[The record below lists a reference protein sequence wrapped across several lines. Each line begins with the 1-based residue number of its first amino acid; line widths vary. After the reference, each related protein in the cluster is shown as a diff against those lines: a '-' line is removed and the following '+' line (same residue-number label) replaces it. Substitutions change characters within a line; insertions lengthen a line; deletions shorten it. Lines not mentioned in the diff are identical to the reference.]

1 MKKRIR
7 VGAGALVFCAVI
19 AFCAVP
25 VQAKGSD
32 ETAAKQEITRSLSD
46 DELEKLLDFVK
57 DKWDAGELGS
67 EEQIRDAIEEG
78 EAQFG
83 VTLEDSVRDQIADAM
98 EKLDSLGINHDTAI
112 DLAGK
117 LYKEYGD
124 GISENV
130 EELISQYGEALA
142 DNVGK
147 IIGEQVLEPVK
158 ETAKAVAED
167 TAKNFW
173 KDLKN
178 SVYSFFKNIF
188 S

>member
-1 MKKRIR
+1 MKKSIRIGSG
-7 VGAGALVFCAVI
+7 VLVFCAVI
-19 AFCAVP
+19 ALCAVP
-25 VQAKGSD
+25 VQAKSSD
-32 ETAAKQEITRSLSD
+32 KTAADQGITRSLSD

-83 VTLEDSVRDQIADAM
+83 VKLEDSARDHIADAM

-112 DLAGK
+112 SLAGK
-117 LYKEYGD
+117 LYREYGD
-124 GISENV
+124 AISENV
-130 EELISQYGEALA
+130 EELIGQYGEALA

-147 IIGEQVLEPVK
+147 IIGEQVLEPAK
-158 ETAKAVAED
+158 ETARAVVED

-173 KDLKN
+173 TDLKN
-178 SVYSFFKNIF
+178 SVFSFFRNIF